1 MIVLFIFMLIGYYA
15 AVKGVLD
22 EKTSKN
28 LSWIIVNVANP
39 AMIISGS
46 MGDSGISTKELFFIL
61 LLACG
66 LFAFMIIISFII
78 PAVFRVSD
86 KEAGVYKVMTVF
98 SNIGFM
104 GFPLIKALYGADA
117 LIYATPFMI
126 VFNILV
132 YTFGISAISG
142 KGTESEGGRGTN
154 IRKVFNIGVISCIL
168 SMIIALTGFRVP
180 YIPSAVINS
189 LSDATLPLSMIVIGA
204 SMKGMNMKKLV
215 SDRMLLVFSA
225 LKLLILPVIILMIL
239 KIFIKDDILLRI
251 SMIMLATP
259 AGSMTVMLA
268 QQYDGDSGLA
278 ARGVVLTTLLSVITI
293 PVVSAI
299 VF

>member
-1 MIVLFIFMLIGYYA
+1 
-15 AVKGVLD
+15 
-22 EKTSKN
+22 
-28 LSWIIVNVANP
+28 
-39 AMIISGS
+39 
-46 MGDSGISTKELFFIL
+46 
-61 LLACG
+61 
-66 LFAFMIIISFII
+66 
-78 PAVFRVSD
+78 
-86 KEAGVYKVMTVF
+86 
-98 SNIGFM
+98 
-104 GFPLIKALYGADA
+104 
-117 LIYATPFMI
+117 
-126 VFNILV
+126 
-132 YTFGISAISG
+132 
-142 KGTESEGGRGTN
+142 
-154 IRKVFNIGVISCIL
+154 
-168 SMIIALTGFRVP
+168 
-180 YIPSAVINS
+180 
-189 LSDATLPLSMIVIGA
+189 
-204 SMKGMNMKKLV
+204 MKKLV